1 MNVLGIET
9 SCDETATCIVEN
21 GRKVISSVVATQID
35 EHSLYGGVVPEIASR
50 RHLEKIDK
58 IIALTFKKVDLNFSD
73 IDIIAVTNTPGLVGS
88 LLVGVNFAKGLSF
101 SLNKPLIAVNHLKA
115 HIAANYLDNEDLKP
129 PFLGL
134 IISGGHTNI
143 VRIKD
148 YCDFELIGK
157 TVDDSIGEAYDKVG
171 RKLGLLYPAGA
182 KIDKL
187 SKKGDKNKYEFPK
200 PTVGN
205 NKFDFSFSG
214 LKTAVLNK
222 INQEKSQ
229 KKEIIIEDFCS
240 SFQKVIT
247 EIVCEKIFLAAQKYN
262 EKKIVVC
269 GGVCANSNIRE
280 NLLKIAKLKGIKL
293 YLPDLKYC
301 TDNAAMVASQGFFE
315 AKNNNFEKDY
325 SLNAVASYQFK

>member
-9 SCDETATCIVEN
+9 SCDETAASIVEN
-21 GRKVISSVVATQID
+21 GRNVISSVVATQID

-50 RHLEKIDK
+50 RHLEKIDN
-58 IIALTFKKVDLNFSD
+58 IIKLTFKKVNLNFSN
-73 IDIIAVTNTPGLVGS
+73 IDTIAVTNTPGLVGS

-101 SLNKPLIAVNHLKA
+101 SLNKPLVAVNHLKA
-115 HIAANYLDNEDLKP
+115 HIAANYISNKNLTP

-143 VRIKD
+143 VKVKD
-148 YCDFELIGK
+148 FCDFKLIGK

-171 RKLGLLYPAGA
+171 RALGLFYPAGA
-182 KIDKL
+182 KIDKF
-187 SKKGDKNKYEFPK
+187 SKIGNKNKYEFPK
-200 PTVGN
+200 PVIEN
-205 NKFDFSFSG
+205 NEFNFSFSG

-240 SFQKVIT
+240 SFQKTIT
-247 EIVCEKIFLAAQKYN
+247 EIVSEKIFLAAEKFN

-280 NLLKIAKLKGIKL
+280 NLFKIANLKGIEL

-301 TDNAAMVASQGFFE
+301 TDNAAMVASQGFYE
-315 AKNNNFEKDY
+315 VKNNNFEKNY
-325 SLNAVASYQFK
+325 SLNAIASYQFK